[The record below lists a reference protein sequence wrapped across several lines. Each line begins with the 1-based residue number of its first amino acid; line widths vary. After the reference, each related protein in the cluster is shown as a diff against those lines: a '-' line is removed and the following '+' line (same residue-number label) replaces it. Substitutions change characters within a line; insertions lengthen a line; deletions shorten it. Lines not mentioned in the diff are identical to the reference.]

1 MDDYEQEASDGDY
14 YDDGTTATDTSTT
27 FSSHLLRALWSAL
40 GGSSDGTSDSSTS
53 TSVVVLAFL
62 MRFASA
68 ALVLVLTRHA
78 ANAIATSFA
87 GGSNGGAVASAR
99 RGGRSSS
106 AAALLGRAAPG
117 NEPSPR
123 RIPLLGRLATSPYGA
138 GDEDGSAGTS
148 SSAAAARSSL
158 FGRSRSMAVGAGP
171 SSGTSSAAAAA
182 ASAAAVRQFKPLG
195 SVPPV
200 PDGTVAGPH
209 YVFLVHGWLGN
220 EQEMAYLGAA
230 LEDVVAGRA
239 LSTSIDDID
248 GQQGSN
254 NKDDKEEEDDVDG
267 EDDFVHVVANET
279 DNDGDGD
286 DPQRQQQGAAASD
299 EESQEERPDIVVH
312 KPTCNNGR
320 TTDGIAAGGTRLA
333 EEVAEFIVAD
343 IRGRRRIREEGE
355 NQQDCFQE
363 EHVTI
368 SFVGNSLG
376 GLYSRYALSLLP
388 SELHV
393 DSSSAGDDDA
403 TSSGTI
409 ILHPNT
415 FCTTAT
421 PHLGCS
427 SNTYIPVPRFA
438 ERAIGRVLDVTG
450 VDLFRA
456 DVEDYPS
463 PQKKSDDSK
472 GATPGKNKENVEND
486 ADDDGDADGEARDD
500 EPLLPPAASNSDVDE
515 DEKGDANVAKDE
527 APSRDLIYRMCT
539 EAAYLK
545 PLSSFRRRIAY
556 ANAFGTDFQV
566 PTNTAAFLSDKS
578 TYPHRYCNV
587 AEKEDLDFIASV
599 LHTDPSDA
607 DAVRSEPRSGG
618 DGSPEAG
625 DDILVMSHNLDSLG
639 WTKVFID
646 TRSGIPVP
654 ALPKPAFMKKL
665 QRQSSEFDA
674 RSELRNFVTR
684 RKSSVVGVPGASPA
698 KQTDDDDDDNDDDD
712 DDDGVDQQDDM
723 PVPESLQRRR
733 DQRSEEV
740 SATEAE
746 ELNEHFSSVAITLES
761 KELVELMNPSERM
774 HFPLGHTVMV
784 ANSKSGLYSKINAKG
799 KPVMNKLAMDLVSQI
814 SGFD

>member
-1 MDDYEQEASDGDY
+1 MDDYEQEASDGDS
-14 YDDGTTATDTSTT
+14 YDDGTTATDT

-62 MRFASA
+62 MRFVSA

-99 RGGRSSS
+99 RGGRPTS
-106 AAALLGRAAPG
+106 AAALLGRAASG
-117 NEPSPR
+117 SEPSPR

-138 GDEDGSAGTS
+138 GDEDGSAGA

-158 FGRSRSMAVGAGP
+158 FGRSRSMAVP
-171 SSGTSSAAAAA
+171 SASGTSSAAAAA
-182 ASAAAVRQFKPLG
+182 AASAAVRQFKPLG
-195 SVPPV
+195 SAPPV

-239 LSTSIDDID
+239 FPTNIDDSN
-248 GQQGSN
+248 GQQGSS
-254 NKDDKEEEDDVDG
+254 NKDDKEEEGDDDG
-267 EDDFVHVVANET
+267 EDDFVHVTANET

-286 DPQRQQQGAAASD
+286 EPQRQQQGAAASD

-393 DSSSAGDDDA
+393 ASLSADDDDA

-472 GATPGKNKENVEND
+472 GASPGKNKENVEND
-486 ADDDGDADGEARDD
+486 ADGDGDGDADGEARDD
-500 EPLLPPAASNSDVDE
+500 EPLLPPVASNSDVDE
-515 DEKGDANVAKDE
+515 EGSDNDAKDD
-527 APSRDLIYRMCT
+527 APNRDLIYRMCT

-625 DDILVMSHNLDSLG
+625 DDILVMTHNLDSLG

-698 KQTDDDDDDNDDDD
+698 KQTDDDD
-712 DDDGVDQQDDM
+712 VDQQDDM

-733 DQRSEEV
+733 DQRPEEV
-740 SATEAE
+740 SATEEE